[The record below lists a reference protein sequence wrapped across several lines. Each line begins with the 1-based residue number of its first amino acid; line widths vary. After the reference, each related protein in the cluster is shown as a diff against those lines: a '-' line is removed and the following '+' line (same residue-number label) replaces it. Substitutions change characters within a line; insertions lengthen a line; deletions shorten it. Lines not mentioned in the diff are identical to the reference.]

1 MNERTWITELNAA
14 LIAVF
19 GILKA
24 VGVNVPPELMAP
36 MIVLFNVVLR
46 IIVKKGWI

>member
-14 LIAVF
+14 LIAIF

-24 VGVNVPPELMAP
+24 VGMNVPPELIAP
-36 MIVLFNVVLR
+36 VIALFNVLLR
-46 IIVKKGWI
+46 IVVKKGWI